1 MFKQLCRL
9 QRYTFLHELSNVFNT
24 FLHELSSYAYT
35 FLHEPSLYYV
45 HDNRFP
51 ILFIIIDCLHILPQ
65 FLVER
70 MFRHRVLVAQDDELH
85 SGSRHRHVHAAE
97 VFQETDLAFIIRTYQ
112 RDENHVSLLPLE
124 TIHRV
129 YADQTAVRLE
139 ELILL
144 DELLEILYLGTV
156 RRNDAYIDSFLQNA
170 PFAYLGEVFRQ
181 GEQGKLGFCLVDT
194 PETLAHKLLLEVQI
208 RILIGCRCRR

>member
-1 MFKQLCRL
+1 MMFKQLCRL
-9 QRYTFLHELSNVFNT
+9 QRYTFLHDLPNVYNT

-35 FLHEPSLYYV
+35 FLHELSSYTCIFLHELSLYV

-70 MFRHRVLVAQDDELH
+70 MFRHRVLVAQDDEFH

-97 VFQETDLAFIIRTYQ
+97 VFQKSNLSLVVGTYQ
-112 RDENHVSLLPLE
+112 GDEDHVSFLPLE
-124 TIHRV
+124 TIYRIH
-129 YADQTAVRLE
+129 ADQAAVRLE

-144 DELLEILYLGTV
+144 DEFLEILYLGTV

-170 PFAYLGEVFRQ
+170 LFAYLGEVFRQ
-181 GEQGKLGFCLVDT
+181 SEQGKFGFRLVDT
-194 PETLAHKLLLEVQI
+194 PETLAHKLLLVK
-208 RILIGCRCRR
+208 